1 MLPDRCHD
9 TTNMTCDNYIFFSRD
24 VFSNGGK
31 KINVFKNRS
40 NRTDFKYSLGVGHL
54 LRDGRDTKVLV
65 K

>member
-31 KINVFKNRS
+31 KSTCLKIEVTGQILNIV
-40 NRTDFKYSLGVGHL
+40 
-54 LRDGRDTKVLV
+54 
-65 K
+65 

>member
-9 TTNMTCDNYIFFSRD
+9 TTNMTCDNSILFLEMFI
-24 VFSNGGK
+24 VTGE
-31 KINVFKNRS
+31 KINIFKNRS
-40 NRTDFKYSLGVGHL
+40 NRTNFKYSLGVGQL